1 MSPASIQQP
10 LHGLKVLSLAPN
22 LPGPAAAAR
31 LRDLGAAVTKL
42 EAPGGDPMAGHNPA
56 FYASLS
62 AGMQVQGCDL
72 KSAAG
77 RAELEGLL
85 AVSDLLLTSSRVSAL
100 ARLGLT
106 PERLAAD
113 FPALCWVA
121 VVGHEAPHG
130 DRPGHDLTYQAEA
143 GLIDPQQNGAGMP
156 TSLLADMAGAVL
168 ASEAALALLLG
179 RSLGHAGRYREVS
192 LAGAAE
198 YLALP
203 RRFGLTAPGG
213 LLAGRLPEYRLY
225 PTSGG
230 LLAVAALEPH
240 FAAKLT
246 GLLGD
251 DLEAVFLTRSA
262 AEWEAWAG
270 EHDLPLVAIGP
281 AD

>member
-1 MSPASIQQP
+1 MSSP
-10 LHGLKVLSLAPN
+10 LTGLKVLSLAPN

-56 FYASLS
+56 LYASLA
-62 AGMQVQGCDL
+62 AGMDVRSCDL

-77 RAELEGLL
+77 KTELEALL

-113 FPALCWVA
+113 FSALCWVA
-121 VVGHEAPHG
+121 VVGHPSPHG

-143 GLIDPQQNGAGMP
+143 GLIDGAMP
-156 TSLLADMAGAVL
+156 TSLLADMAGAAM

-179 RSLGHAGRYREVS
+179 RSLGHTGRYREVS

-203 RRFGLTAPGG
+203 RTFGLTAPGG

-225 PTSGG
+225 RAADG

-262 AEWEAWAG
+262 AEWQAWAG
-270 EHDLPLVAIGP
+270 EHDLPLVAVTGHSG
-281 AD
+281 

>member
-1 MSPASIQQP
+1 MSSP
-10 LHGLKVLSLAPN
+10 LAGLKVLSLAPN

-62 AGMQVQGCDL
+62 AGMDMRVCDL

-77 RAELEGLL
+77 TAELEALL
-85 AVSDLLLTSSRVSAL
+85 AESDLLLTSSRVSAL
-100 ARLGLT
+100 ARRGLT
-106 PERLAAD
+106 PARLAAD

-121 VVGHEAPHG
+121 VVGHKAPHG

-143 GLIDPQQNGAGMP
+143 GLIDGAMP

-168 ASEAALALLLG
+168 ASEAALALLLA
-179 RSLGHAGRYREVS
+179 RSLGHGGRYREIS
-192 LAGAAE
+192 LAGAAG

-203 RRFGLTAPGG
+203 RTFGLTAPGG

-225 PTSGG
+225 PTAAG

-240 FAAKLT
+240 FAARLT
-246 GLLGD
+246 ALLGH
-251 DLEAVFLTRSA
+251 DLEAVFLTHSA
-262 AEWEAWAG
+262 AEWEVWAAG
-270 EHDLPLVAIGP
+270 HDLPLVAVGS
-281 AD
+281 AG